1 MIPVV
6 SVVGKSGSGKTTLLE
21 KLISELTRRGRRVA
35 TIKHDAHSFD
45 IDHEGKD
52 TWRHFQAGAM
62 ATLISSP
69 AKFAMVHRVEAELA
83 LEQLVEHVGDN
94 ADIVL
99 TEGYRSA
106 AGPKI
111 EVVRA
116 ARSAEPVC
124 TPEELIAV
132 ATDLDPGLD
141 VPTFHI
147 DDFRGLCDLIEERCL
162 DDLGVATTR
171 RDPRDA

>member
-6 SVVGKSGSGKTTLLE
+6 SVVGKSNSGKTTLLE
-21 KLISELTRRGRRVA
+21 KLIGELTRRGRRVV

-52 TWRHFQAGAM
+52 TWRHFQAGAY

-69 AKFAMVHRVEAELA
+69 AKFAMVHRVEAELN
-83 LEQLVEHVGDN
+83 LDQLVALLGDD

-99 TEGYRSA
+99 TEGYKTA
-106 AGPKI
+106 AKPKI

-116 ARSAEPVC
+116 ARSTEPVC
-124 TPEELIAV
+124 ELDEIIAL
-132 ATDLDPGLD
+132 ATDLDLD
-141 VPTFHI
+141 LGVPTFDI
-147 DDFRGLCDLIEERCL
+147 NDFEGLCDLIE
-162 DDLGVATTR
+162 ATYLS
-171 RDPRDA
+171 D

>member
-1 MIPVV
+1 MVPVV

-21 KLISELTRRGRRVA
+21 KLISELTRRGRRVV
-35 TIKHDAHSFD
+35 TVKHDAHSFD

-52 TWRHFQAGAM
+52 TWLHFQAGAW

-69 AKFAMVHRVEAELA
+69 AKFAMIHRVEAELT
-83 LEQLVEHVGDN
+83 LDDLVGRLDDG

-99 TEGYRSA
+99 TEGYKSA
-106 AGPKI
+106 AKPKI

-124 TPEELIAV
+124 TAEELLAL
-132 ATDLDPGLD
+132 ATDMDTGLA

-147 DDFRGLCDLIEERCL
+147 DDHEGICDLIEETFLR
-162 DDLGVATTR
+162 G
-171 RDPRDA
+171 